1 MSRAHHNVD
10 MIFRVLADATVV
22 VHITFVLFVV
32 LGCGLVV
39 RWPRVAYLHIPAMA
53 WGMWVVFARR
63 VCPLTPL
70 ENWLRRQGNGPTYTE
85 TFIDHYLVPLLYPS
99 LSREIQYG
107 LSGLVL
113 VINTLVYLIA
123 FRRRASK

>member
-22 VHITFVLFVV
+22 VHIAFVLFVV

-70 ENWLRRQGNGPTYTE
+70 ENWFRRQGGGPSYTE

-99 LSREIQYG
+99 LSSDIQYG

-113 VINTLVYLIA
+113 MINALVYLTV
-123 FRRRASK
+123 FRRRSE

>member
-1 MSRAHHNVD
+1 

-22 VHITFVLFVV
+22 VHIAFVLFVV

-70 ENWLRRQGNGPTYTE
+70 ENWFRRQGGGPSYTE

-99 LSREIQYG
+99 LSSDIQYG

-113 VINTLVYLIA
+113 MINALVYLTV
-123 FRRRASK
+123 FRRRSE